1 MAKPQTDAERAKKS
15 RDKKKE
21 LGVKEIKFSVSQ
33 AEYDLFTKMGELR
46 AGCRTPYSANDYV
59 AALVRVILP
68 LDDERYQTQA
78 KALGMCDTCNTVLP
92 AGCGGLFKGQGDCYH
107 TADYKQLEVSPP
119 KPVHNSLTAALL
131 EQGEFEMIEK
141 LAARLLKFYDHSRDA
156 SQGGND
162 G

>member
-1 MAKPQTDAERAKKS
+1 MAESDAKRAKKA
-15 RDKKKE
+15 RDKKKA
-21 LGVKEIKFSVSQ
+21 LGQKKISFDVSE
-33 AEYDLFTKMGELR
+33 AEYALFTKMGELR
-46 AGCRTPYSANDYV
+46 AGCREPYSPSDYV

-78 KALGMCDTCNTVLP
+78 KALGMCDTCNSVLP

-131 EQGEFEMIEK
+131 EQGEFEVIEK
-141 LAARLLKFYDHSRDA
+141 IAARLHKFYNHSRDA
-156 SQGGND
+156 SQTKD
-162 G
+162 S